1 MSGRATL
8 EIKLAP
14 TRVAAHEKGPV
25 RIGEVLPAILER
37 YGLDTPLVRRKPRT
51 KVQMAA
57 VWLGQQ
63 SLAELAE
70 VS

>member
-14 TRVAAHEKGPV
+14 SRIAAHQNGPV
-25 RIGEVLPAILER
+25 KIGQVLPVVLER
-37 YGLDTPLVRRKPRT
+37 YGLETPLVKRKSLRQ
-51 KVQMAA
+51 VQMAS

>member
-14 TRVAAHEKGPV
+14 TRVAAHQSGPV
-25 RIGEVLPAILER
+25 KIGQLMPSVLER
-37 YGLDTPLVRRKPRT
+37 YGLETPMAKRKSLRQ
-51 KVQMAA
+51 VQMSA

-63 SLAELAE
+63 TLADLAE

>member
-14 TRVAAHEKGPV
+14 SRIAAHQHGPV
-25 RIGEVLPAILER
+25 RIGQVLPVVLER
-37 YGLDTPLVRRKPRT
+37 YGLETPLVKRKSLRQ
-51 KVQMAA
+51 VQMASL
-57 VWLGQQ
+57 WLGQQ

>member
-8 EIKLAP
+8 EIRLAP
-14 TRVAAHEKGPV
+14 TRIAAHQHGPV
-25 RIGEVLPAILER
+25 KIGQVLPAVLER
-37 YGLDTPLVRRKPRT
+37 YGIDTPMTKRKSLRQ
-51 KVQMAA
+51 VQMSA

>member
-14 TRVAAHEKGPV
+14 TRVAAHEAGPV
-25 RIGEVLPAILER
+25 RIGQLMPAILER
-37 YGLDTPLVRRKPRT
+37 YGLDTPMVRRKPRT
-51 KVQMAA
+51 QVQMAA

-63 SLAELAE
+63 SLADLAE